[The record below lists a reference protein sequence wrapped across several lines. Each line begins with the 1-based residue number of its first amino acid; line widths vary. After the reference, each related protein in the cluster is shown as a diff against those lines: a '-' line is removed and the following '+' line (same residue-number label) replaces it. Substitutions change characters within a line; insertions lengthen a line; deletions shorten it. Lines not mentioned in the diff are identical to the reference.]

1 MNQVYL
7 KPNAIAEPLID
18 RWHAWS
24 YLIPPATTAMYI
36 ANSHIKIMESF
47 VEAPQIHQA
56 ALKDPRMIG
65 GSFINYDPSR
75 VAEIADLLAKTK
87 EEQASLLELAAA
99 IQELS
104 KILAERGN
112 GYSLEPLYQE
122 VPEALKGYVELVYNR
137 HDNPEIRFIEG
148 LLYSNPNYQSAKQS
162 ITLSL
167 INEDSRSFVFS
178 TPRLPEDRA
187 LDLNFRF
194 NYSGWDR
201 LFKMRYKPDSYEE
214 IKELFK
220 IASDRESLFSSFFT
234 ETPPKSINKYNGD
247 RVRVRYFGHACIL
260 IETETITI
268 LCDPLISYQQ
278 SDTSNIPR
286 YTYEDLPEIID
297 YVLITHNHQ
306 DHVMFETL
314 LQLRHKIRNVIVPK
328 GNKGSLIDPSLK
340 LIFEAIGFKNVREID
355 DLEKIEIAEDYILGL
370 PVLGE
375 HGDLNIAS
383 KTAYCLNIK
392 GQKIL
397 CASDS
402 NNIEPMLYKNLH
414 RLLGDVDLIFIG
426 MECDGAPYNWAYGSL
441 LTQSIPRKIS
451 ETRRLNGSD
460 AQKAINLINRF
471 NPQQAYIYAM
481 GQEPWL
487 TYITSIKY
495 TDRSRPIIESDRVV
509 EFCLQH
515 GIHSELLYGCQEII
529 LESKSNPQ
537 YCDRFLVET
546 PVNNRKFV

>member
-7 KPNAIAEPLID
+7 KSNAIAEPLINQ
-18 RWHAWS
+18 WHAWS
-24 YLIPPATTAMYI
+24 YLIPPPTAAMYI

-47 VEAPQIHQA
+47 IEAPQVHQT

-65 GSFINYDPSR
+65 GPFINYDVSR
-75 VAEIADLLAKTK
+75 VEEIVELLARTQT
-87 EEQASLLELAAA
+87 EQASLLELATA

-122 VPEALKGYVELVYNR
+122 VPEALKGYVELVYDRNN
-137 HDNPEIRFIEG
+137 NPSIRFIEG
-148 LLYSNPNYQSAKQS
+148 LLYSNKNYQVARQS
-162 ITLSL
+162 IALSL
-167 INEDSRSFVFS
+167 VDEDSRTFVFS
-178 TPRLPEDRA
+178 TPRLPDDRT
-187 LDLNFRF
+187 LHLNFRF
-194 NYSGWDR
+194 NYPGWDR
-201 LFKMRYKPDSYEE
+201 LFKMRYQPDSYEE

-220 IASDRESLFSSFFT
+220 ITSDRETLFSSLFT
-234 ETPPKSINKYNGD
+234 KNPPQHINKYNGD
-247 RVRVRYFGHACIL
+247 SIRVRYFGHACIL
-260 IETETITI
+260 IETKDITI

-278 SDTSNIPR
+278 NDISNIPC
-286 YTYEDLPEIID
+286 YTYEDLPEVID

-314 LQLRHKIRNVIVPK
+314 LQLKHKIRNVIVPK
-328 GNKGSLIDPSLK
+328 GNKGVLVDPSLK

-355 DLEKIEIAEDYILGL
+355 DLEKIEITNGHILGL

-375 HGDLNIAS
+375 HGDLNIGT
-383 KTAYCLNIK
+383 KTAYWLEIK

-402 NNIEPMLYKNLH
+402 NNIEPMLYENLH
-414 RLLGDVDLIFIG
+414 HLLGNVDLIFIG

-441 LTQSIPRKIS
+441 LTQGIPRKMS

-460 AQKAINLINRF
+460 AEKAIDLINRF
-471 NPQQAYIYAM
+471 RPQQAYIYAM

-495 TDRSRPIIESDRVV
+495 TAKSRPILESDRVV
-509 EFCLQH
+509 EFCLQQ
-515 GIHSELLYGCQEII
+515 GIHSERLLGCQEII
-529 LESKSNPQ
+529 LESKLNTRS
-537 YCDRFLVET
+537 CDRPLIKT
-546 PVNNRKFV
+546 PVK